1 MLSSNA
7 IDFLQSYNDMYVQ
20 IQEKQLKLFMKALM
34 FYSENE
40 KSNQSNQFLKLQKS
54 KIDNSIIK
62 NMVETLNIQIL
73 IKIVLQMHEKLKQ
86 KGLKEGDEK

>member
-1 MLSSNA
+1 
-7 IDFLQSYNDMYVQ
+7 MYVQ

-40 KSNQSNQFLKLQKS
+40 KQNQSNQFLKLQKS

-86 KGLKEGDEK
+86 KDLKESEEK